1 VTPGARYRRVAGRR
15 AGESEHTPANAGTG
29 AQERAARATD
39 TAARLATLI
48 GRDVVDARP
57 AAWGFTNR
65 TTTLALRTGERL
77 VVHEMRD
84 RAAVERRVQKMSALA
99 PRLAAAGIVVP
110 RVIAAAPDA
119 SPPFVLTDHLDG
131 RPGGELLEDPTDAI
145 ALGTEMGRLLHRL
158 WSVPIDALALDV
170 SWSDGDHLHAAV
182 GPMLAVVERELPDVA
197 AAEIRRLV
205 DGLPAAL
212 AGREPVLA
220 HGDWVPVNVLVDGRV
235 VVAVLDWDQAR
246 LADRLL
252 DVAWWAWVVGHHHP
266 RAFAAAWPAF
276 LETAG
281 VDLDPPTVG
290 RIRGLAAARLLEAA
304 ASAPPGPERERW
316 LRRLA
321 GTFGAGA

>member
-1 VTPGARYRRVAGRR
+1 MLPGHR
-15 AGESEHTPANAGTG
+15 AGGRGPWRTG
-29 AQERAARATD
+29 RARVSD

-65 TTTLALRTGERL
+65 TTTVTLRTGERL

-84 RAAVERRVQKMSALA
+84 RAAVERRARTMSALA

-110 RVIAAAPDA
+110 RVVEAAPDA

-131 RPGGELLEDPTDAI
+131 RPGGELLDDPTDAI
-145 ALGTEMGRLLHRL
+145 ALGTEMGRLVRQL
-158 WSVPIDALALDV
+158 WSVPIDALELDP
-170 SWSDGDHLHAAV
+170 SWRNGDDLQAV
-182 GPMLAVVERELPDVA
+182 VGAMLAGVERELPEATVA
-197 AAEIRRLV
+197 RLRRLI
-205 DGLPAAL
+205 DELPAAL
-212 AGREPVLA
+212 GGREPVLA

-246 LADRLL
+246 LSDRLL

-266 RAFAAAWPAF
+266 GPFAAAWPAF

-281 VDLDPPTVG
+281 VELDPPTMG
-290 RIRGLAAARLLEAA
+290 RIRSLAAARLLEAA
-304 ASAPPGPERERW
+304 ASARPGPDRKQW
-316 LRRLA
+316 LGRLA
-321 GTFGAGA
+321 GAFGAWA